1 MDSLSVSPDAL
12 RDRGWDVSDAGC
24 GSRFASAGHES
35 DLALHQQGWVGSSAV
50 ALAGLRDHWHAANRH
65 LHGRVDALAD
75 GLPGWLCGVRWHG
88 ESPRRSPASGRLAG
102 VTA

>member
-12 RDRGWDVSDAGC
+12 HDRGWDVSDAGC

-75 GLPGWLCGVRWHG
+75 GLRDG
-88 ESPRRSPASGRLAG
+88 SAG
-102 VTA
+102 FAGMENRHAEALHLGD